1 MYEMKYF
8 KDYALK
14 ILLFT
19 ILIQS
24 LSIAV
29 FKPTVQAQSLPKKY
43 LLLVEELIAQ
53 NSLSSDRSMLEQ
65 AIAKEINRART
76 DPDGYAEWLE
86 DLKQYY
92 DGVWLKLPGEKP
104 IRTNKGLQAL
114 EDAVDFLKE
123 LDPLPPLTLS
133 TELTTV
139 VQEKLQEIQAGNQF
153 ETGNVSYGRTTPE
166 GIVMQLVIG
175 DGFINGSDSQNLFN
189 PDWKETGIACQADS
203 RYDNVCLIG
212 YEENI
217 SEQAVDNSSETNL
230 DNTNATANS
239 EQLESETSTLSTE
252 TEEPSPEIA
261 TDPNDSSL
269 LLEKIEQ
276 GSLEEGDT
284 VIPNDGSLYDSYP
297 LEGKA
302 GDSFIISVESEE
314 FDTFL
319 AIMDGEGNI
328 LEQNDDVSD
337 RNSNSRLK
345 VTLPKAGVY
354 NVIVNA
360 YDKGGRGK
368 YVLTIR
374 R

>member
-43 LLLVEELIAQ
+43 LSLVEELIAQ
-53 NSLSSDRSMLEQ
+53 NSLSSNRLMLEQ

-76 DPDGYAEWLE
+76 DPDGYADWLK

-114 EDAVDFLKE
+114 EDAVDFLQE

-139 VQEKLQEIQAGNQF
+139 MQEKLQAIEAGNQF
-153 ETGNVSYGRTTPE
+153 ETGNVSYGRTTAE

-175 DGFINGSDSQNLFN
+175 DGFINGSNSQNIFN

-203 RYDNVCLIG
+203 RYDNVCLVG
-212 YEENI
+212 YEEDI

-230 DNTNATANS
+230 ENSSATANS
-239 EQLESETSTLSTE
+239 EQLESKTSTLSTE
-252 TEEPSPEIA
+252 TEQPSSEIS